1 MNDIVIF
8 KSEAQQVE
16 VRLEG
21 GIWVAQ
27 KKLKAWLPL
36 AQKKRTD
43 FPRKNR
49 WRAGDS
55 AWLRDEDALVQQ
67 TTAHYL
73 SYGIIAFCPRLSKT
87 ITAPPP
93 PSAGR
98 AGTKASTSSRCM
110 SQLFTNCFST
120 GSWFLELR
128 PLP

>member
-8 KSEAQQVE
+8 KTESQYVE
-16 VRLEG
+16 VRLAG

-55 AWLRDEDALVQQ
+55 AWLRDNEQG
-67 TTAHYL
+67 
-73 SYGIIAFCPRLSKT
+73 GIDENVMRDSHVT
-87 ITAPPP
+87 
-93 PSAGR
+93 R
-98 AGTKASTSSRCM
+98 
-110 SQLFTNCFST
+110 
-120 GSWFLELR
+120 
-128 PLP
+128 